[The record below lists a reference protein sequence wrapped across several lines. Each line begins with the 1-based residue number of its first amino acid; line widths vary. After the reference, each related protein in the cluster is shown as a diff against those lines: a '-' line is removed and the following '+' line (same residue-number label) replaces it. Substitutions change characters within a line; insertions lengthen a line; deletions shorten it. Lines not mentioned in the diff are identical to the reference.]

1 MSLLAILEAIR
12 SSGKDQLHK
21 IEERAFYQ
29 TREILANA
37 RLDAEQLE
45 DETYTAAVAPAIKE
59 RSRLLHHA
67 RLEALQ
73 IIGNVRE
80 KLVDA
85 ALERAQ
91 GYLTDARAKSSYPS
105 ILLNLVQEALTELEG
120 SLQESG
126 SVQLEADSRDR
137 EILENLLDE
146 AGLALRVNYTLNT
159 WGGVVAKSQDGR
171 VVVINTLEARL
182 ERATPY
188 LRRYL
193 AALFENEHME
203 SKRSQRVEKLVPA

>member
-1 MSLLAILEAIR
+1 VSLLAILEAIR
-12 SSGKDQLHK
+12 SSGKDQLHE
-21 IEERAFYQ
+21 IEERAFHQ

-37 RLDAEQLE
+37 HLDAEQLE

-59 RSRLLHHA
+59 RGRLLHHA

-85 ALERAQ
+85 ALERAR
-91 GYLTDARAKSSYPS
+91 GHLTDARAKSSYPS

-126 SVQLEADSRDR
+126 SAQLEADPRDR

-193 AALFENEHME
+193 AALFENKHME
-203 SKRSQRVEKLVPA
+203 SKRSQPVEKLVPA